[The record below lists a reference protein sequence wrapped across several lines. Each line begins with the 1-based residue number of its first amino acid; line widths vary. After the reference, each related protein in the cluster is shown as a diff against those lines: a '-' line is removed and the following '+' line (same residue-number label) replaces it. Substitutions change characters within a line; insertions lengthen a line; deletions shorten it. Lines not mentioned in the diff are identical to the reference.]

1 MSYEEL
7 DYAGLQAALKEKGLK
22 ASGTKE
28 ELLARLQEA
37 DATPSEEAE
46 ETPEETQEETTEE
59 ETEEETP
66 EEEASEEEPEETP
79 APKVEKPKLSDME
92 VEKELRTDAAK
103 MKAHLAKQKKVSVM
117 IPLEQGVS
125 PEVAEKVPFVVNLN
139 GYRLS
144 IKRGVF
150 VEVPEQIADMIKE
163 RLESE
168 GKIGSKYRLD
178 RNPDKMEA
186 LG

>member
-46 ETPEETQEETTEE
+46 ETPEETTEE